1 MPCVGY
7 IGHKILH
14 HGSGSGLRALVA
26 RKIQCFSQL
35 ACLMI
40 RPLGDRFL
48 LKSVPRDSCKLKS
61 QMANAEWRLELKRGM
76 DGALEAE
83 PQRKSSEPVPR
94 C

>member
-1 MPCVGY
+1 
-7 IGHKILH
+7 
-14 HGSGSGLRALVA
+14 
-26 RKIQCFSQL
+26 
-35 ACLMI
+35 MI